1 MKRAYFVFLLLTT
14 VMNLFS
20 SELVT
25 VAEKSDYKRTSAY
38 KDVMEFLFAAQTQSD
53 KIEILTLTTTTEGRM
68 VPLVVISS
76 DGIKSAKELRLSGKP
91 AVLIMAN
98 IHAGEIEGKEATLM
112 LIRDFVKNK
121 DLQYLENQVV
131 LVIPIFN
138 ADGNEKFGK
147 NRRDNGPELAGSRY
161 NGQFLDLNRDYLKLE
176 SPEVRG
182 LVKLF
187 NQWDPVLVV
196 DMHTTNGSYHREPLT
211 YTTNVNPN
219 GDMSLSAY
227 MWKHFFPGVTRIL
240 KDTYGY
246 DSVPYGNFVDRTKP
260 EKGWLNHAFLA
271 RYGNNYAGLRN
282 RFTVLDENYSHAD
295 FKTRVLASYGFINS
309 ILQYT
314 HQHIKDMEKLVKA
327 IDINT
332 KNNYAREN
340 FVLEFENEKLFDVTI
355 KSYEFEI
362 EKIKEEDRHKYPP
375 WYGDYIAKKTDV
387 LKDYTV
393 PYYCKAVSK
402 RSIPLPEA
410 YILLPYQG
418 TIIKNLRHHG
428 IAVAKIKKPFQA
440 EVEVFKIEEVKPEQR
455 LYQGHVFIGLKG
467 HYVTET
473 LAIPENSYLISM
485 EQPLARLIPVLL
497 EPECQDSLA
506 AWGFFNRQLVSQ
518 WTDKPMLYPVYRL
531 HKAIT
536 SIERYQESV
545 GR

>member
-1 MKRAYFVFLLLTT
+1 MKRAFFIILLMTI
-14 VMNLFS
+14 VISLFS
-20 SELVT
+20 SEPVT
-25 VAEKSDYKRTSAY
+25 VAEQSDYKQTSTY
-38 KDVMEFLFAAQTQSD
+38 KDVMEFLFAAQTRSD
-53 KIEILTLTTTTEGRM
+53 KVEILTLTTSTEGRT

-76 DGIKSAKELRLSGKP
+76 DGIKSPKELRLSGKP

-121 DLQYLENQVV
+121 DLQHLENQVV

-147 NRRDNGPELAGSRY
+147 NRGDNGPELAGTRY

-187 NQWDPVLVV
+187 NRWDPVLVV
-196 DMHTTNGSYHREPLT
+196 DMHTTNGSYHREPVT

-219 GDMSLSAY
+219 GDMSLSDY
-227 MWKHFFPGVTRIL
+227 MWKHFFPGAAKIL

-295 FKTRVLASYGFINS
+295 FKTRVLASYGFIKS

-314 HQHIKDMEKLVKA
+314 HQHIKDMEKIVKA

-340 FVLEFENEKLFDVTI
+340 FVLEFENEKLFDVTV

-375 WYGDYIAKKTDV
+375 WYGDYIAKKTGV
-387 LKDYTV
+387 FKDYTV

-402 RSIPLPEA
+402 RSIPLPGA
-410 YILLPYQG
+410 YILLPYQD
-418 TIIKNLRHHG
+418 TIIKNLLHHG
-428 IAVAKIKKPFQA
+428 ISAAKIKKSFQA
-440 EVEVFKIEEVKPEQR
+440 EVEVFNIEEVKPAQR

-473 LAIPENSYLISM
+473 LTIPENSYLIPM
-485 EQPLARLIPVLL
+485 DQPLARLIPVLL
-497 EPECQDSLA
+497 EPESQDSLA

-531 HKAIT
+531 HKKIT

-545 GR
+545 GQ

>member
-1 MKRAYFVFLLLTT
+1 MKRVFFVILFLTI

-20 SELVT
+20 SELLT
-25 VAEKSDYKRTSAY
+25 VAEQSDYKRTSTY
-38 KDVMEFLFAAQTQSD
+38 RDVMEFLFAAQARSD
-53 KIEILTLTTTTEGRM
+53 KIEIVRLTTTTEGLM

-76 DGIKSAKELRLSGKP
+76 EAIKSPKELILSGKP

-112 LIRDFVKNK
+112 LIRDFVQNK
-121 DLQYLENQVV
+121 DSHHLENQVV
-131 LVIPIFN
+131 LVIPVFN
-138 ADGNEKFGK
+138 ADGNDKFGK
-147 NRRDNGPELAGSRY
+147 NRRDNGPELAGTRY

-196 DMHTTNGSYHREPLT
+196 DMHTTNGSYHREPVT

-219 GDMSLSAY
+219 GDMGLSDY
-227 MWKHFFPGVTRIL
+227 MWKHFFPGAAKIL

-246 DSVPYGNFVDRTKP
+246 DSVPYGNFTDRTKP
-260 EKGWLNHAFLA
+260 EKGWRNHAFLA

-295 FKTRVLASYGFINS
+295 FKTRVLASYGFIKS
-309 ILQYT
+309 ILQYS
-314 HQHIKDMEKLVKA
+314 HQHIRDMEKIVKA
-327 IDINT
+327 VDINT

-340 FVLEFENEKLFDVTI
+340 FVLEFENEKLFDVTV

-362 EKIKEEDRHKYPP
+362 EKIKEEDRDKYPP

-387 LKDYTV
+387 HKDYTV

-410 YILLPYQG
+410 YILLPYQD
-418 TIIKNLRHHG
+418 TIIKNLQHHG
-428 IAVAKIKKPFQA
+428 IAAARIRKPFQA
-440 EVEVFKIEEVKPEQR
+440 EVEVFKIEEIKPAQR

-467 HYVTET
+467 QYVTET
-473 LAIPENSYLISM
+473 LTIPENSYLISM
-485 EQPLARLIPVLL
+485 KQPLARLIPVLL
-497 EPECQDSLA
+497 EPESQDSLA
-506 AWGFFNRQLVSQ
+506 AWGLFNRQLVSQ

-536 SIERYQESV
+536 SVERYQD
-545 GR
+545 